1 MSPAPLLQISE
12 AAVRVGGPAGPLVLD
27 ALSLTVQP
35 GESVVVL
42 GESGVGK
49 TTLLRA
55 VAGLLP
61 LERGRRLAPERMG
74 WIPQHVEASF
84 DPRWTVLRSV
94 AEPARLAGAEREA
107 ALAGALELL
116 STLRLGKT
124 QWRLRPA
131 ALSGG
136 QVRRAAIARA
146 LAADPPL
153 VLADEPTAGLDP
165 EAALN
170 FIYLLRERLKA
181 RNRALLWATHDLGV
195 AALLA
200 DRVLVLAGGKIVEA
214 AWMRRFVANPRS
226 KAARRLLGAWL
237 PLDPEAARRQLKE
250 PGTVTARA
258 EAFPEEPKEE

>member
-1 MSPAPLLQISE
+1 MSPVPLLQLSD
-12 AAVRVGGPAGPLVLD
+12 AAVRVGGPSGPLVLD
-27 ALSLTVQP
+27 ALTLTVWP
-35 GESVVVL
+35 GESVVVI

-74 WIPQHVEASF
+74 WIPQHVAASF

-94 AEPARLAGAEREA
+94 AEPARLAGIERGA
-107 ALAGALELL
+107 AQATALELL

-124 QWRLRPA
+124 QWRLRPV

-146 LAADPPL
+146 LAADPSL

-170 FIYLLRERLKA
+170 FIHLLRERLKA

-200 DRVLVLAGGKIVEA
+200 DRVLVLEGGRIVEA
-214 AWMRRFVANPRS
+214 AWMRRLVAAPRS
-226 KAARRLLGAWL
+226 KTARHLIGAWL
-237 PLDPEAARRQLKE
+237 PLEPEAARRQLKE
-250 PGTVTARA
+250 PGAVAPRA
-258 EAFPEEPKEE
+258 EAFPEQPKEE